1 MNINWIPRPFGR
13 LPSGETVERYEAESG
28 SGMSA
33 AVLTYGGIVQSLS
46 VPGADG
52 AVSDVVL
59 GLAELEGYL
68 SGHPHFGAITGRV
81 AGRISGAR
89 FSIGGREYRVAA
101 NNGSNHLHGGVKG
114 LDKRLWRAETGG
126 DALILRYRSPDGEEG
141 YPGNADFTVT
151 YRLTPRN
158 ELVIES
164 EAVVDKPTPVSL
176 TNHSYFNLAGEGTGT
191 VEDHVVQISADECVP
206 TDDVLTLVGR
216 RESVDGKSD
225 DFREPR
231 RLGDVLPGIHLQH
244 GVNYLLRRGIPGQ
257 LREVAR
263 VWEPRSKREMVVET
277 DEDCLQFYTGV
288 FLDGSFTGK
297 SGASYGRHA
306 ALCLE
311 CQGYPDGLTHPELGA
326 ILTEPGC
333 PRRRKTVYRFGVR
346 R

>member
-1 MNINWIPRPFGR
+1 MKTNWIPKPFGR

-46 VPGADG
+46 VPGTGG

-59 GLAELEGYL
+59 GFGDLDCYL
-68 SGHPHFGAITGRV
+68 GGHPFFGAITGRV

-89 FSIGGREYRVAA
+89 FSIGGREYRLAA

-126 DALILRYRSPDGEEG
+126 DALTLRYRSPDGEEG

-164 EAVVDKPTPVSL
+164 EAVVDQPTPVSL

-206 TDDVLTLVGR
+206 TDDVLTLGGR

-263 VWEPRSKREMVVET
+263 VWEPCSMREMVVET

-297 SGASYGRHA
+297 SGTAYGRHA
-306 ALCLE
+306 GLCLE
-311 CQGYPDGLTHPELGA
+311 CQGYPDGLAHPELGA

-346 R
+346 G